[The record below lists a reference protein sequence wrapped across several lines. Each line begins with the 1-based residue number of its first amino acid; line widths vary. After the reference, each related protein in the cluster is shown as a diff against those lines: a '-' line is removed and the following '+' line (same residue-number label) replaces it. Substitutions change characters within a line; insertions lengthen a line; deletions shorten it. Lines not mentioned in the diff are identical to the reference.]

1 MGQNRNLFK
10 LISLYCT
17 VFVIFCCFSN
27 NFTPINGQRSLLH
40 WKRDLEFRLA
50 SYSDHKNTINNI
62 LESSIYQAEQSIDE
76 ASSGR
81 KIVSISN
88 VRFTDLIIQNGS
100 VILDRQIAR
109 QTADILV
116 DKTINYLSSKMNEL
130 NHMRNQLSVIVRQLQ
145 NPPIQYIYKG
155 NPSLFNNTGLHKFQ
169 SIQGTCIFKQ
179 LNYARYIESQ
189 NLNLR
194 FVNYSN
200 VDQVLKETYME
211 NPDLGQLDSKS
222 RLFFEGRKTFYNTV
236 FGKQLKSGCCDRLK
250 PLHTNRMM
258 TRSTNQNVVAP
269 VLLQLDQEFPLEN
282 IFIRNLRTDQLV
294 NQILTPTP
302 NHGMLVPSQIE
313 NVIQLNNMIDLRT
326 PNRQNILKTLVFQG
340 IVNIEKAYLDTPDNK
355 FVIGFASQPQLYL
368 DLSHKNHLLRYFMS
382 PNKTTIPTQRIHGPV
397 IINSANTHFGNGLDA
412 AAINNIPDFNRFV
425 LNNIVRVDRPTT
437 IRGLV
442 QFDALPVM
450 FIHPNMRMSPPK
462 PPSVLSMRING
473 SLLVNLVNGMR
484 IPHDIILLP
493 LNPDE
498 LIRIAG
504 PRQFTSTIQFDNTVR
519 VRQLVNSMKIPESVI
534 PLHFDDLNPQVGF
547 TKITFRDGIEIDR
560 VNLING
566 QFDDIPLRNINNAV
580 LSAPNLI
587 FNTVFSPQPDG
598 ITHLVRAPLRIN
610 NLILIGNGPNQ
621 GLLNGF
627 RPQDVIELS
636 RLPIDTFY
644 GMKTFLAPIEAT
656 ECIFNEINNI
666 SNWTNHLIRIDRP
679 NTVQT
684 VHTKLEFLQQL
695 QYNNSINNTGSSVVI
710 NSLIADFYPNNN
722 PTNYLSNIK
731 LSPELFI
738 LHQALMRGLGN
749 ATRGRMRI
757 INHVNVINPRG
768 GPGLI
773 NNVALGDIVTLN
785 EPFAFADR
793 FTLVGKVHV
802 MGNLLAGRITSNY
815 PIDVMDLEQ
824 FNMYRIPIIN
834 SRLPIRL
841 NNLVLASGNQAS
853 MVQCRM
859 LNGVPFSEFVNSIMS
874 LTRPQVIDRSMTFVS
889 PVNFEGLLRTES
901 SLNGIQNFK
910 QFTNTLKNA
919 RYSFEDGLQ
928 CNTVIMNN
936 N

>member
-1 MGQNRNLFK
+1 MGQNRNLHK
-10 LISLYCT
+10 LSLLSCT
-17 VFVIFCCFSN
+17 LFVIISCFSD
-27 NFTPINGQRSLLH
+27 NFTYVNGQRSLLH

-50 SYSDHKNTINNI
+50 SYSERKNTINNI
-62 LESSIYQAEQSIDE
+62 LESSIYQAEQSLNE
-76 ASSGR
+76 SRGR
-81 KIVSISN
+81 NIFSVSN
-88 VRFTDLIIQNGS
+88 VRFTDLILQNGS
-100 VILDRQIAR
+100 IILDRQIAR

-116 DKTINYLSSKMNEL
+116 DKTLNYLSSKMNEL
-130 NHMRNQLSVIVRQLQ
+130 NHMRNQLSVIGRQLQ
-145 NPPIQYIYKG
+145 NPPIQYVYKG
-155 NPSLFNNTGLHKFQ
+155 NPSLFNYTSRNVFQ
-169 SIQGTCIFKQ
+169 SIKGTRIFKQ

-200 VDQVLKETYME
+200 VDKVLKETYME

-222 RLFFEGRKTFYNTV
+222 RLFFEGRKTFYNSV
-236 FGKQLKSGCCDRLK
+236 FIKQLKSGCCDRLK
-250 PLHTNRMM
+250 PLHTSRMM

-269 VLLQLDQEFPLEN
+269 VLLQLDREFPIEN
-282 IFIRNLRTDQLV
+282 IFIRNLKTNQLV
-294 NQILTPTP
+294 NQILAPTS
-302 NHGMLVPSQIE
+302 NYGSFVPSQIE
-313 NVIQLNNMIDLRT
+313 NVIQLSNIIDLRL

-340 IVNIEKAYLDTPDNK
+340 IVNIDKAYLDTPDSR
-355 FVIGFASQPQLYL
+355 FVIGFASHPQLYL
-368 DLSHKNHLLRYFMS
+368 DLSHRNHLLRYLMS
-382 PNKTTIPTQRIHGPV
+382 PNKTSTPTQRIYGQV

-412 AAINNIPDFNRFV
+412 ATINNVPDFNRFV
-425 LNNIVRVDRPTT
+425 VTNIVRIDKPAT

-442 QFDALPVM
+442 RFDALP
-450 FIHPNMRMSPPK
+450 ITYINPNIRMSPPR

-473 SLLVNLVNGMR
+473 SLFVNLVNGMR

-493 LNPDE
+493 VNPNE

-504 PRQFTSTIQFDNTVR
+504 PRQFTSTVQFDNSVR
-519 VRQLVNSMKIPESVI
+519 VRQLVNGMRIPEGVI
-534 PLHFDDLNPQVGF
+534 PLHYNDFDPAGI
-547 TKITFRDGIEIDR
+547 TKIIFRDGIKTDQ
-560 VNLING
+560 VNLIHG
-566 QFDDIPLRNINNAV
+566 QFDDIPLRNVNNAV

-587 FNTVFSPQPDG
+587 FNTVFSLQPDG

-610 NLILIGNGPNQ
+610 NLVLIGNGPNQ

-627 RPQDVIELS
+627 RPQDVIGLA
-636 RLPIDTFY
+636 RPPIDTFY
-644 GMKTFLAPIEAT
+644 GRKTFLAPIEAT

-679 NTVQT
+679 NTIQT
-684 VHTKLEFLQQL
+684 VHTKLEFLQPL
-695 QYNNSINNTGSSVVI
+695 PNNNNINNPGSSVAI

-722 PTNYLSNIK
+722 PTNYLNNIK

-738 LHQALMRGLGN
+738 LYQALSRGLGN
-749 ATRGRMRI
+749 TTRGRMRI
-757 INHVNVINPRG
+757 INHVNVMNPRG

-773 NNVALGDIVTLN
+773 NNVALEDIVKLN
-785 EPFAFADR
+785 EPFTFADR

-802 MGNLLAGRITSNY
+802 MGNLRAGRITSNY

-824 FNMYRIPIIN
+824 FNKYRIPIIN
-834 SRLPIRL
+834 SRLPIKL
-841 NNLVLASGNQAS
+841 NNLVLASDNQAS
-853 MVQCRM
+853 MVRCRM
-859 LNGVPFSEFVNSIMS
+859 LNGIQFSEFANSIMS
-874 LTRPQVIDRSMTFVS
+874 LTRPQVIDRGMTFVS